1 MNHKKKQIKTEDG
14 SITYRI
20 EALKENYHSLHG
32 AVTESRFV
40 YLTEGFNFWTQKNKD
55 SECNILELGYG
66 TGLMSYLSFLESDK
80 FRKYINYTSLEPYPL
95 KLEEVYLLKYDQF
108 FNNSRDLMTFNKFST
123 LSWEVVQEI
132 SPYFKIIKNEICFE
146 DFKSK
151 KFFDLIYYDAFGA
164 HAQPELWEPKLMKKC
179 YSLLKPGGVWVS
191 YCAKG
196 SVRRGL
202 KDSGFSVFRLP
213 GPPGKREMLRAV
225 KE

>member
-66 TGLMSYLSFLESDK
+66 TGLISYLSFLESDK

-95 KLEEVYLLKYDQF
+95 KLAEVYLLRYDQF

-123 LSWEVVQEI
+123 LSWEVAQEI

>member
-108 FNNSRDLMTFNKFST
+108 FNDSRDLMTFNKFST

>member
-1 MNHKKKQIKTEDG
+1 M
-14 SITYRI
+14 TYRL
-20 EALKENYHSLHG
+20 EALKENYHSLYG

-40 YLTEGFNFWTQKNKD
+40 YVTEGFNFWTQKNNNR
-55 SECNILELGYG
+55 ECNILELGYG
-66 TGLMSYLSFLESDK
+66 TGLMSYLSFLEADK
-80 FRKYINYTSLEPYPL
+80 ISNSINYTSLEPYPMTI
-95 KLEEVYLLKYDQF
+95 EEVYLLKYDQF
-108 FNNSRDLMTFNKFST
+108 FKNSRDLMTFNKFSA
-123 LSWEVVQEI
+123 LSWEVAHEI
-132 SPYFKIIKNEICFE
+132 SPYFKIIKKEIFFE
-146 DFKSK
+146 DFKSQK
-151 KFFDLIYYDAFGA
+151 LFDLIYYDAFGA

-179 YSLLKPGGVWVS
+179 YSLLNPGGAWVS

>member
-40 YLTEGFNFWTQKNKD
+40 YLTEGFNFWTQRNKH

-66 TGLMSYLSFLESDK
+66 TGLISYLSFLESDK

-95 KLEEVYLLKYDQF
+95 KLDEVYLLKYDQF
-108 FNNSRDLMTFNKFST
+108 FKNSIDLMTFNKFSA
-123 LSWEVVQEI
+123 LSWGVAQDI
-132 SPYFKIIKNEICFE
+132 SPYFKIIKKETCFE
-146 DFKSK
+146 DYKSH

-179 YSLLKPGGVWVS
+179 YSLLHPGGVWVS